1 MVHLKVKGEFDMIKA
16 VIFDFGQ
23 TLVDS
28 ADGFR
33 KAEKESQARIY
44 PDFKNISWATFLK
57 TYREVRRDHQKKSIF
72 SRKTIWEEV
81 YNRFDRRPVSGFLEK
96 FESDYWETVNDRSRI
111 FPEAESVLAN
121 LAGRYHLALI
131 TNTQGQKNAGTH
143 RISQFPKLEQYFEV
157 IVVAGEQ
164 GIPPKPDPIPFQ
176 LCLEKLGIKPDESV
190 YVGDDW
196 RIDIRGAGDMGMH
209 PVWLKHETVQRNWPS
224 METNVPVIHRL
235 DQLLDLDRLLK
246 TDENREKNQKK

>member
-1 MVHLKVKGEFDMIKA
+1 MIKA

-33 KAEKESQARIY
+33 AAEKEAQARIY
-44 PDFKNISWATFLK
+44 PDFNNKSWTTFLN
-57 TYREVRRDHQKKSIF
+57 TYRKVRREYQEKSIF
-72 SRKTIWEEV
+72 SRKTIWQEI
-81 YNRFDRRPVSGFLEK
+81 YNRLNRRPVSGFLEK
-96 FESDYWETVNDRSRI
+96 FENDYWETVNTMSRI
-111 FPEAESVLAN
+111 FPEAEAALTN
-121 LAGRYHLALI
+121 LAREYQLALI
-131 TNTQGQKNAGTH
+131 TNTQGQKTVGTH

-164 GIPPKPDPIPFQ
+164 GVPPKPDPTPFQ

-196 RIDIRGAGDMGMH
+196 RIDICGAADMGMH
-209 PVWLKHETVQRNWPS
+209 PIWLKHETVRRNWPS
-224 METNVPVIHRL
+224 VETKVPVIHRL
-235 DQLLDLDRLLK
+235 DQLLDLDRLLEAV
-246 TDENREKNQKK
+246 ENREENSEK

>member
-1 MVHLKVKGEFDMIKA
+1 MIKA

-33 KAEKESQARIY
+33 KAEKEAQARIY
-44 PDFKNISWATFLK
+44 PDFKNKSWDTFLG
-57 TYREVRRDHQKKSIF
+57 TYRKVRKEYQEKSIF
-72 SRKTIWEEV
+72 SRKTIWQEI
-81 YNRFDRRPVSGFLEK
+81 YNRLKCQPVSDFLEK
-96 FESDYWETVNDRSRI
+96 FESDYWETVNAWSRI
-111 FPEAESVLAN
+111 FPEAETALKN
-121 LAGRYHLALI
+121 LTGEYKLALI
-131 TNTQGQKNAGTH
+131 TNTQGQRPAGIH
-143 RISQFPKLEQYFEV
+143 RISRFPMLAQYFEV

-164 GIPPKPDPIPFQ
+164 GVPPKPDPEPFK

-196 RIDIRGAGDMGMH
+196 RIDICGAADMGMH

-224 METNVPVIHRL
+224 METKVPVIHRL
-235 DQLLDLDRLLK
+235 DQLLDMDRLIEAA
-246 TDENREKNQKK
+246 ENRKENPEK